1 MAYFNSANGGGRTP
15 RINELGLVAFDTVM
29 GSRSIF
35 ETMYKRY
42 VKPMLLELYNT
53 KVTESAAAKE
63 ESDQRVIDFATNI
76 KYIIDNTLVEEQTL
90 GDLGNAR
97 MASFVNVIYM
107 IYGGTAGN
115 LDRLDLMDRLSAN
128 TNIAVEA
135 FYNQN
140 HEIQYTEDE
149 FLIILSGSEF
159 DALTVDEAE
168 RIKLMTYYTFNSI
181 PLEEN
186 TSILFDYRIY
196 AN

>member
-159 DALTVDEAE
+159 YALTVDEAE